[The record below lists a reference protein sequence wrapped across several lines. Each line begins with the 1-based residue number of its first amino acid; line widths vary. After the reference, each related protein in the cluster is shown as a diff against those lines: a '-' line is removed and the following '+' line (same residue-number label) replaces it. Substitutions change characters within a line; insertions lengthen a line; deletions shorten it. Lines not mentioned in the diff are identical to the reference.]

1 MRPRNLE
8 EYSGQQ
14 HLLGPGK
21 PLRVQIER
29 DDPSSMILWGPPGSG
44 KTTLAKIIAETT
56 QASFI
61 EFSAVMSGIKEI
73 KQVMVA
79 AAQAAEMHSRTIL
92 FVDEIHRFNKA
103 QQDAFLP
110 YVERGTIRLIGAT
123 TENPSFEIISALLSR
138 CRVYVLHPLS
148 EEHIAHLLRRAL
160 EDTERGLGSLNLT
173 ADDDALALIASY
185 SSGDCRAAYN
195 TLEVA
200 AQLAQDSNS
209 RSPYPKNLGV
219 TGRHSKEGTV
229 SGHDFSP
236 FETPETQDGNESG
249 HDFSPSETPEPQD
262 GNESGHDMP
271 GSNTT
276 GLCRADAASLPETAR
291 LNERNESGHDMPGSN
306 TTGLCRA
313 DASSI
318 PETARLNER
327 NESGHDFSRAD
338 RVQFDDRALAPEAQ
352 PQPRNRIT
360 KEIATE
366 AVQQRVLMYDKNGE
380 EHYNLIS
387 ALHKSVRNSDPDAAL
402 YWLARMF
409 AAGEDP
415 LYLARRVVRMA
426 VEDIGLAAPE
436 ALNLC
441 LSAKEAID
449 FLGSPEGDLALA
461 EAVVY
466 LCLAPKSNS
475 VYTAYSAVQ
484 AEIEQTR
491 QEPVPLHLRNAPTRL
506 MKELEYG
513 KGYLY
518 AHDEEGKVADMD
530 CLPDSLRGRTYYKP
544 TQEGREKLLAQRLD
558 AIRNLRL
565 RKHGGD

>member
-1 MRPRNLE
+1 MSLFDGELDGERASTKGPVRGAPLAERMRPRTLE
-8 EYSGQQ
+8 EYVGQE
-14 HLLGPGK
+14 HLLGAGK

-29 DDPSSMILWGPPGSG
+29 DDSGSMIFWGPPGVG

-56 QASFI
+56 KANFV
-61 EFSAVMSGIKEI
+61 EFSAVISGIKEI
-73 KQVMVA
+73 KQVMA
-79 AAQAAEMHSRTIL
+79 SAAQAAEYHSRTIL

-138 CRVYVLHPLS
+138 CRVYVLQPLS
-148 EEHIAHLLRRAL
+148 EDQISALLRRAL
-160 EDTERGLGSLNLT
+160 EDSDRGLGSKGLF
-173 ADDDALALIASY
+173 ADDDALSLMAAY

-200 AQLAQDSNS
+200 AQLADQDQ
-209 RSPYPKNLGV
+209 K
-219 TGRHSKEGTV
+219 KI
-229 SGHDFSP
+229 DK
-236 FETPETQDGNESG
+236 
-249 HDFSPSETPEPQD
+249 
-262 GNESGHDMP
+262 
-271 GSNTT
+271 
-276 GLCRADAASLPETAR
+276 A
-291 LNERNESGHDMPGSN
+291 
-306 TTGLCRA
+306 
-313 DASSI
+313 
-318 PETARLNER
+318 
-327 NESGHDFSRAD
+327 
-338 RVQFDDRALAPEAQ
+338 
-352 PQPRNRIT
+352 
-360 KEIATE
+360 IATE
-366 AVQQRVLMYDKNGE
+366 AIQQRVLMYDKSGE

-415 LYLARRVVRMA
+415 LYMARRVVRMS

-475 VYTAYSAVQ
+475 VYTAYGAVQ
-484 AEIEQTR
+484 GEIEHTR

-506 MKELEYG
+506 MKEL
-513 KGYLY
+513 GYAKDYRY
-518 AHDEEGKVADMD
+518 AHDEEDRIADMD
-530 CLPDSLRGRTYYKP
+530 CLPDSLKGRSYYHP
-544 TQEGREKLLAQRLD
+544 TQEGREKVLAQRMEE
-558 AIRNLRL
+558 IRQIRA
-565 RKHGGD
+565 RKRSL